1 MSPLTIL
8 MFRSNWGNQ
17 PCLAQ
22 RINGKTVR
30 LKPYVPKGVF
40 DPTFQA
46 RITKTIKN
54 EILTTEIAALLK
66 LRTGDL
72 TEDELLGI
80 HHIFNTCTFF
90 LGRHRQFDEELD
102 ARLANGY
109 CDQLFEANS
118 AIIRAYKAKVEGKA
132 RDFVFRGE
140 EIELVL
146 NSIEASCKLMK
157 DEIERFP
164 RGLVYDYVAGALL
177 HGKYGAKIL
186 TGQKREVTNDI
197 FNSIYKTAIRV
208 LGLPD
213 QQRQQFLLRECN
225 YTF

>member
-1 MSPLTIL
+1 MPSSKNK
-8 MFRSNWGNQ
+8 RK
-17 PCLAQ
+17 
-22 RINGKTVR
+22 NGKAK
-30 LKPYVPKGVF
+30 KPYVPKGVF

-66 LRTGDL
+66 LRTGEL

-109 CDQLFEANS
+109 CDQLFEANT
-118 AIIRAYKAKVEGKA
+118 AIMRAYKNKVEGKTHSI
-132 RDFVFRGE
+132 VFRGE
-140 EIELVL
+140 EIDLVL
-146 NSIEASCKLMK
+146 NTIQACSTLMK
-157 DEIERFP
+157 EAVERFP
-164 RGLVYDYVAGALL
+164 RGLVYDYVGGALL